1 MRRPLVQFLY
11 LLYCVQA
18 GVFLLLSPWSAIWVN
33 SYFAQAPIL
42 RSILTCG
49 YVRGAVSSVG
59 LLLLLVGTRDLV
71 TFCRMLR
78 ES

>member
-1 MRRPLVQFLY
+1 MRRSLLQFLY

-18 GVFLLLSPWSAIWVN
+18 GVFLVLSPWSVIWIQ
-33 SYFAQAPIL
+33 SYFAQMPIL
-42 RSILTCG
+42 RPILSSG
-49 YVRGAVSSVG
+49 YLRGAVSSVG

-71 TFCRMLR
+71 TFCRLLR